1 MIENPMVF
9 SLVSSSRD
17 TDPPVFTLSFN
28 VTNAPPQTV
37 ECFVNDTI
45 MVDIEYLDRQVI
57 AAEDPVRVLVTV
69 TINSR
74 QSGSYH
80 CAVNADPAGS
90 METSTDSLDITGL
103 FNRYTLHES
112 ELLFFFL
119 IVTGIP
125 TNLIISRPG
134 FHQANISWSPPVSNN
149 PIVQGYE
156 VFYDSPNGTRLSIDV
171 GADNTMTTIENL
183 DPELNY
189 TVFVVA
195 YGGDLPSAASDK
207 SNISKGLSVYCT
219 CTGT

>member
-28 VTNAPPQTV
+28 VTNVPPQTV
-37 ECFVNDTI
+37 KCFVDNTV

-57 AAEDPVRVLVTV
+57 IAEDAVRVLVTV

-74 QSGSYH
+74 QNGSYH
-80 CAVNADPAGS
+80 CVVNASSAGS
-90 METSTDSLDITGL
+90 MVTSTDSLDITGL
-103 FNRYTLHES
+103 FNRCTLHES

-119 IVTGIP
+119 IIVTGIP
-125 TNLIISRPG
+125 TNLIVSRPG
-134 FHQANISWSPPVSNN
+134 FQQAIISWSPPVSND

-156 VFYDSPNGTRLSIDV
+156 VFYDSPNGTRLSIAV
-171 GADNTMTTIENL
+171 GDNTMTTIKNL

-207 SNISKGLSVYCT
+207 SNISE
-219 CTGT
+219 GTSYMLVL

>member
-28 VTNAPPQTV
+28 VTNVPPQTV

-57 AAEDPVRVLVTV
+57 VAEDPVRVLVTV

-103 FNRYTLHES
+103 FNRCTLHES

-119 IVTGIP
+119 IIVTGIP
-125 TNLIISRPG
+125 TNLIISRSG
-134 FHQANISWSPPVSNN
+134 LQQAIISWSPPVSNN

-171 GADNTMTTIENL
+171 GNITMTTIENL

-207 SNISKGLSVYCT
+207 SNISEGLSVYCT